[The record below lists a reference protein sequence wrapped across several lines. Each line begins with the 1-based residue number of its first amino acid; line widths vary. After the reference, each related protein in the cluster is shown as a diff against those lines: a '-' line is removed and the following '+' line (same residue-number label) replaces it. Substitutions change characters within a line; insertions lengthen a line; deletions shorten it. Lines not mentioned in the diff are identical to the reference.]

1 MEGMV
6 PLWLKIAYG
15 VFVPFLIVVYWP
27 RYGPSNFLWLSDI
40 ALFMIAG
47 AVIFESPL
55 LASLP
60 EPNAMTLATVSLEGK
75 PSARIVLMKDYSPE
89 GFSFFT
95 NYNSRKGQEL
105 AAHPFACLV
114 FLWDEL
120 ERQVRIEGSVER
132 VAPEISDNYF
142 VNRPMGSRLGAWAS
156 AQSSVIPDREF
167 LEQQHAELVARYA
180 DGEIP
185 RPPHWGGFRVL
196 PQVYEFWQGR
206 PNRLHDRLRYTRNA
220 SSWLRER
227 LAP

>member
-1 MEGMV
+1 MSPADLRKEYMQGGLLESEADPD
-6 PLWLKIAYG
+6 PL
-15 VFVPFLIVVYWP
+15 V
-27 RYGPSNFLWLSDI
+27 
-40 ALFMIAG
+40 LFGKWFNQA
-47 AVIFESPL
+47 L

-220 SSWLRER
+220 TSWLRER

>member
-1 MEGMV
+1 MSPADLRKEYMQGGLLESEADPD
-6 PLWLKIAYG
+6 PL
-15 VFVPFLIVVYWP
+15 V
-27 RYGPSNFLWLSDI
+27 
-40 ALFMIAG
+40 LFGKWFNQA
-47 AVIFESPL
+47 L